1 MESLPPPISEKNA
14 ASAIVFGIALLGAVV
29 MVTWRFLLE

>member
-14 ASAIVFGIALLGAVV
+14 VSAILFGAALLAAVV